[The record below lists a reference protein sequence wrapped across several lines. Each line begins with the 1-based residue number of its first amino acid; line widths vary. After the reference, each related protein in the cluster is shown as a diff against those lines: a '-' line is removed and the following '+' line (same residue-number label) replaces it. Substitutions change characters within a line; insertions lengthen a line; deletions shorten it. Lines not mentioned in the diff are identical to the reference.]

1 MFTGIVEE
9 IGAVTGASTTG
20 LSIRANVVMD
30 DLKVSD
36 SICVNGTC
44 LTVTDISGATFSVD
58 TVPETLRRTNLGVLK
73 SGDPVNLERPMS
85 SDGRFGGH
93 IVQGHVDGKG
103 RVLSIEPEGEAH
115 NFKFEAGDSIM
126 RYVVEKG
133 FVAVDGTSL
142 TVVNCDYRTFSVTI
156 VPYTWENTVLG
167 SRKLGDEVNLE
178 VDIIAK
184 YVERLATGPRL
195 PVDTADEL

>member
-9 IGAVTGASTTG
+9 VGRVAATSAEG
-20 LSIRANVVMD
+20 LSVEASIVMD
-30 DLKVSD
+30 DLKVSE

-44 LTVTDISGATFSVD
+44 LTVTSRNESTFTVD
-58 TVPETLRRTNLGVLK
+58 TVPETLRRTNLGALK
-73 SGDPVNLERPMS
+73 VGDPINLERPMRAQ
-85 SDGRFGGH
+85 GRFGGH
-93 IVQGHVDGKG
+93 IVQGHVDGTG
-103 RVLSIEPEGEAH
+103 RVLSVEQEGEAH

-133 FVAVDGTSL
+133 FVAVDGASL
-142 TVVNCDYRTFSVTI
+142 TVVDCDYRTFSVTI
-156 VPYTWENTVLG
+156 IPYTWENTVFG
-167 SRKLGDEVNLE
+167 SRRPGDAVNVE

>member
-58 TVPETLRRTNLGVLK
+58 TVPETLRRTNLGALK
-73 SGDPVNLERPMS
+73 SGDPVNLERPMG

>member
-36 SICVNGTC
+36 SICVNGAC

-115 NFKFEAGDSIM
+115 NFKFEADDGIM

>member
-9 IGAVTGASTTG
+9 VGSIAGASSTG
-20 LSIRANVVMD
+20 LTISASTIMD
-30 DLKVSD
+30 DLSVSD
-36 SICVNGTC
+36 SICVNGAC
-44 LTVTDISGATFSVD
+44 LTVTDKRDSSFSVD
-58 TVPETLRRTNLGVLK
+58 TVPETLRRTNLGALQA
-73 SGDPVNLERPMS
+73 GDPVNLERSMAAE
-85 SDGRFGGH
+85 GRFGGH
-93 IVQGHVDGKG
+93 IVHGHVDGTG
-103 RVLSIEPEGEAH
+103 TVLSVEREGDAH
-115 NFKFEAGDSIM
+115 NFKFEAVDSIM

-142 TVVNCDYRTFSVTI
+142 TVVDCDYRTFSVTI
-156 VPYTWENTVLG
+156 VPYTWENTVFG
-167 SRKLGDEVNLE
+167 TRRPGDTVNLE